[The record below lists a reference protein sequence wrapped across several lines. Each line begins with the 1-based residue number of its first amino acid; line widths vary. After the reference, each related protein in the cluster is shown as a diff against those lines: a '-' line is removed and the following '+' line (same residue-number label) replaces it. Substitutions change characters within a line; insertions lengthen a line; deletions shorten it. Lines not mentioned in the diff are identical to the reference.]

1 MIRSTMIAVMAMA
14 VVLMSGGAAGTTYYV
29 DPNGD
34 DNNDGLSWETAFAT
48 IQKGI
53 DDANDGEPDNYDI
66 IDVNS
71 GSYVTDPI
79 FLNNSNQKI
88 IFEEGME

>member
-1 MIRSTMIAVMAMA
+1 MIRSTMIAVMAAA

-34 DNNDGLSWETAFAT
+34 DNNDGLSWQTAFAT

-71 GSYVTDPI
+71 GTYETGPI
-79 FLNNSNQKI
+79 FLNNNNQEI
-88 IFEEGME
+88 VFEEGVE